1 MAAPY
6 EDVVGVFLGLQCLA
20 DCARGQVKLV
30 VDQAMY
36 DFLGRK
42 FKELNHVAHV
52 HPASPFRLEALPI
65 ADCPSCRE
73 LDPVTTILG
82 IGIECAVSPK

>member
-1 MAAPY
+1 MATPY
-6 EDVVGVFLGLQCLA
+6 DDVVDVFLGLQCFA
-20 DCARGQVKLV
+20 NCARGQVKLV

-42 FKELNHVAHV
+42 FKELNHVSHV
-52 HPASPFRLEALPI
+52 HPARPFQLEALPI
-65 ADCPSCRE
+65 ADCPSCLE

-82 IGIECAVSPK
+82 IGIECAAT